1 MPPRK
6 RRQITTI
13 LPMPPPLYDKLDRML
28 KLIMRLFRGG
38 ETDIFHMI
46 WGDVM
51 SAIFN
56 RERVLRYVPD
66 LGKQVPRYVPRH
78 LLQWN
83 DDPELALLPPLQ
95 TVPWNP

>member
-1 MPPRK
+1 
-6 RRQITTI
+6 
-13 LPMPPPLYDKLDRML
+13 
-28 KLIMRLFRGG
+28 
-38 ETDIFHMI
+38 MI

-95 TVPWNP
+95 AVPWNP

>member
-1 MPPRK
+1 MK
-6 RRQITTI
+6 SVMLTTN
-13 LPMPPPLYDKLDRML
+13 LPMPLSPYDGLDRML
-28 KLIMRLFRGG
+28 QLLMRLFRQDI
-38 ETDIFHMI
+38 DIFHMI
-46 WGDVM
+46 WGDVL
-51 SAIFN
+51 SARFN

-95 TVPWNP
+95 AVPWNP